1 MNIFEELK
9 ERGLVFQ
16 TTDEEALVKALTE
29 GQVSYYT
36 GYDPTADS
44 LHLGHL
50 VAILTSRRLQL
61 AGHKPYAL
69 VGGATG
75 LIGDPS
81 FKDAERSLQTKETVD
96 GWVTKIQNQLSRFLD
111 FENGDNKAVMVN
123 NYDWFGNV
131 SFIDFLRDVG
141 KYFTVNA
148 MMSKESVKKRIET
161 GISYTEF
168 AYQIM
173 QGYDFYE
180 LNDKYNVTLQI
191 GGSDQWGNMT
201 AGTELLRRKADKTG
215 HVMTVPLI
223 TDSTGKKF
231 GKSEGNAVW
240 LDAEKTS
247 PYEMYQFWLNVMDD
261 DAVRFLKIFTF
272 LSLEEIAEIEEE
284 FNAARHERLA
294 QKILAREVVTLV
306 HGEAAYK
313 QALKITEQLFAGNI
327 KSLSAKELKQGL
339 NNVPNYAVQADNNRN
354 IVEIL
359 VAAKISPSKRQAR
372 EDVQDGAIYINGERI
387 QDLDYTLSDDDKIDN
402 ELTVIRRGKKKYFVL
417 DFS

>member
-1 MNIFEELK
+1 MHIFDELK

-16 TTDEEALVKALTE
+16 TTDEEALRKALAE
-29 GQVSYYT
+29 GNVSFYS

-50 VAILTSRRLQL
+50 VPILVMKHLQL

-81 FKDAERSLQTKETVD
+81 FKDTERSLQTKDTVE
-96 GWVTKIQNQLSRFLD
+96 GWVRSIQAQVSRFLD
-111 FENGDNKAVMVN
+111 FENGDNKAEMVN
-123 NYDWFGNV
+123 NYDWFSDI

-141 KYFTVNA
+141 KYFTVNY

-173 QGYDFYE
+173 QGYDFFE
-180 LNDKYNVTLQI
+180 LNRQYGVTLQI

-201 AGTELLRRKADKTG
+201 AGTELLRRKADKTA
-215 HVMTVPLI
+215 HVITVPLI
-223 TDSTGKKF
+223 TDATGKKF

-240 LDAEKTS
+240 LNADKTS
-247 PYEMYQFWLNVMDD
+247 PYEMYQFWMNVMDA
-261 DAVRFLKIFTF
+261 DAVRFLKIFT
-272 LSLEEIAEIEEE
+272 LLPLDEIEEIGKQFE
-284 FNAARHERLA
+284 AAPHERLA

-306 HGEAAYK
+306 HGEKAYK
-313 QALKITEQLFAGNI
+313 EALNITEQLFAGNI
-327 KSLSAKELKQGL
+327 KNLSVKELKQGL
-339 NNVPNYAVQADNNRN
+339 RGVPNYQVKADDNLN
-354 IVEIL
+354 IVELL
-359 VAAKISPSKRQAR
+359 VTASVVNSKRQAR
-372 EDVQDGAIYINGERI
+372 EDVQNGAIYVNGERI
-387 QDLDYTLSDDDKIDN
+387 QDLDYRLTDADKLEN

-417 DFS
+417 TY

>member
-1 MNIFEELK
+1 MHIFDELK
-9 ERGLVFQ
+9 ERGLIFQ
-16 TTDEEALVKALTE
+16 TTDEEALRHALEE

-81 FKDAERSLQTKETVD
+81 FKDAERSLQTKETVED
-96 GWVTKIQNQLSRFLD
+96 WVKSIQGQLAGLLD
-111 FENGDNKAVMVN
+111 FENGQNKAEMVN
-123 NYDWFGNV
+123 NYDWFSDI

-141 KYFTVNA
+141 KYFTVNY

-173 QGYDFYE
+173 QGYDFFI
-180 LNDKYNVTLQI
+180 LNQKYGVTLQI

-215 HVMTVPLI
+215 HVITVPLI
-223 TDSTGKKF
+223 TDATGKKF

-240 LDAEKTS
+240 LNADKTS
-247 PYEMYQFWLNVMDD
+247 PYEMYQFWMNVMDD

-272 LSLEEIAEIEEE
+272 LSLDEIETIRQQFE
-284 FNAARHERLA
+284 AAPHERLA
-294 QKILAREVVTLV
+294 QKILAREVVSLV
-306 HGEAAYK
+306 HGEKAY
-313 QALKITEQLFAGNI
+313 QEALNITEQLFAGNI
-327 KSLSAKELKQGL
+327 KNLSVKELKQGL
-339 NNVPNYAVQADNNRN
+339 RGVPNYQVKEEDSLN
-354 IVEIL
+354 IVDLL
-359 VAAKISPSKRQAR
+359 VVAGVVNSKRQAR
-372 EDVQDGAIYINGERI
+372 EDVQNGAIYLNGDRI
-387 QDLDYTLSDDDKIDN
+387 QDLDYALSDTDKLEN

-417 DFS
+417 TY

>member
-1 MNIFEELK
+1 MHIFDELK
-9 ERGLVFQ
+9 ERGLIFQ
-16 TTDEEALVKALTE
+16 TTDEEALRHALEE

-81 FKDAERSLQTKETVD
+81 FKDAERSLQTKETVED
-96 GWVTKIQNQLSRFLD
+96 WVKSIQGQLSGLLD
-111 FENGDNKAVMVN
+111 FENGQNKAEMVN
-123 NYDWFGNV
+123 NYDWFSDI

-141 KYFTVNA
+141 KYFTVNY

-173 QGYDFYE
+173 QGYDFFI
-180 LNDKYNVTLQI
+180 LNQKHGVTLQI

-215 HVMTVPLI
+215 HVITVPLI
-223 TDSTGKKF
+223 TDATGKKF

-240 LDAEKTS
+240 LNADKTS
-247 PYEMYQFWLNVMDD
+247 PYEMYQFWMNVMDD

-272 LSLEEIAEIEEE
+272 LSLDEIETIRQQFE
-284 FNAARHERLA
+284 AAPHERLA
-294 QKILAREVVTLV
+294 QKILAREVVSLV
-306 HGEAAYK
+306 HGEKAY
-313 QALKITEQLFAGNI
+313 QEALNITEQLFAGNI
-327 KSLSAKELKQGL
+327 KNLSVKELKQGL
-339 NNVPNYAVQADNNRN
+339 RGVPNYQVKEEDRLN
-354 IVEIL
+354 IVDLL
-359 VAAKISPSKRQAR
+359 VVAGVVNSKRQAR
-372 EDVQDGAIYINGERI
+372 EDVQNGAIYLNGDRI
-387 QDLDYTLSDDDKIDN
+387 QDLDYTLSDTDKLEN

-417 DFS
+417 TY

>member
-1 MNIFEELK
+1 MHIFDELK
-9 ERGLVFQ
+9 ERGLIFQ
-16 TTDEEALVKALTE
+16 TTDEEALRQELEE

-81 FKDAERSLQTKETVD
+81 FKDAERSLQTKETVE
-96 GWVTKIQNQLSRFLD
+96 GWVKSIQGQLAGLLD
-111 FENGDNKAVMVN
+111 FENGQNKAEMVN
-123 NYDWFGNV
+123 NYDWFSDI
-131 SFIDFLRDVG
+131 SFIDFLRDIG
-141 KYFTVNA
+141 KYFTVNY
-148 MMSKESVKKRIET
+148 MLSKESVKKRIET
-161 GISYTEF
+161 GISYTDF

-173 QGYDFYE
+173 QGYDFFI
-180 LNDKYNVTLQI
+180 LNQKHGVTLQI

-215 HVMTVPLI
+215 HVITVPLI
-223 TDSTGKKF
+223 TDASGKKF

-240 LDAEKTS
+240 LNADKTS
-247 PYEMYQFWLNVMDD
+247 PYEMYQFWMNVMDD

-272 LSLEEIAEIEEE
+272 LSLDEIEEIRKQFE
-284 FNAARHERLA
+284 AAPHERLA

-306 HGEAAYK
+306 HGEKAY
-313 QALKITEQLFAGNI
+313 QEALNITEQLFAGNI
-327 KSLSAKELKQGL
+327 KNLSVKELKQGL
-339 NNVPNYAVQADNNRN
+339 RGVPNYQVQAEDNLN
-354 IVEIL
+354 IVDLL
-359 VAAKISPSKRQAR
+359 VTAGVVNSKRQAR
-372 EDVQDGAIYINGERI
+372 EDVQNGAIYVNGDRI
-387 QDLDYTLSDDDKIDN
+387 QDLDYTLSDADKLEN

-417 DFS
+417 TY